1 MYISGT
7 CSLNIYLSK
16 MSCLTF
22 REIMKYGTCI
32 RKFPYCSVHNKI
44 HNQTYKTKSLPI
56 VVTEKVIHFLD

>member
-1 MYISGT
+1 
-7 CSLNIYLSK
+7 

-22 REIMKYGTCI
+22 REMMKYGTCI

-56 VVTEKVIHFLD
+56 VVTEKVMNFLD